1 MEPVPGPL
9 LGQVS
14 LFAGNFVPRGWMP
27 CDGSLLSIKDNTAL
41 FAIIGTLYGGNG
53 TTSFAVPD
61 LRSVAP
67 VHNVNHIGQRVG
79 SAKPDAPAVVLATNQ
94 LPLHTHKG
102 SFTGTASNATVSMAL
117 TVKDTIGNAD
127 PQAGDFLG
135 KGGSGGAAAPIYVR
149 KTVTAPEV
157 KLSPTM
163 VGMTVVPQGTVT
175 VDPIGDGGAIVLPHI
190 KMIWAICVVGMMPS
204 RW

>member
-14 LFAGNFVPRGWMP
+14 LFAGNFVPRGWMS
-27 CDGSLLSIKDNTAL
+27 CDGSLLAIKDNMAL

-53 TTSFAVPD
+53 TTTFAVPD

-67 VHNVNHIGQRVG
+67 MHDMAYVGQRTA
-79 SAKPDAPAVVLATNQ
+79 SAMTGAPAVVLATNQ
-94 LPLHTHKG
+94 LPSHTHKG

-117 TVKDTIGNAD
+117 TVKDTVGNAD

-135 KGGSGGAAAPIYVR
+135 KGGTGGAAAPIYVR
-149 KTVTAPEV
+149 KTSTAADV
-157 KLSPTM
+157 RLSPTM
-163 VGMTVVPQGTVT
+163 VGMTMVPQGTVT
-175 VDPIGDGGAIVLPHI
+175 VGLAGSGEAVVLPHI
-190 KMIWAICVVGMMPS
+190 KMIWAICIVGLMPS